1 MSATGTPLPPD
12 EQPTLAPSGPPP
24 AGGAGPAPGRRFGDY
39 EILGELGRGGMG
51 VVYKARQ
58 AKLNRLVALKM
69 LLPGDLA
76 GPEDLLRF
84 RTEAEATAAL
94 QHPHIVR
101 VHEVGEV
108 EGRPFF
114 SMDFID
120 GGSLAQKL
128 ADGPLPGQ
136 VAARYVGAVARA
148 IHYAHG
154 HRILHRDLK
163 PSNILLDAEGQ
174 PHVTDFGLAKRMDV
188 DAGQTRTG
196 AVLGTPGYLA
206 PEQAAGRKELTPATD
221 VYGLGALLY
230 ELLTG
235 RPPFRAATPLD
246 TVLQVLECQPAP
258 PRLLN
263 PAVDRDLET
272 ICLKCLEKDPRRR
285 YASAAAL
292 ADDLGRFLAG
302 EAISARSLNLMDR
315 IASTLG
321 RSQYD
326 VQFGA
331 YGMMLFGF
339 AAVVLLTEAAVTA
352 IILTNQPL
360 ILLPLAQV
368 GRLVALGLLFWR
380 YRPAGLLPAS
390 AAERQ
395 MWAVWAGYVVACLV
409 VGQTFRLVGGLA
421 VALELNLYPVLAA
434 VTGMAF
440 VVLGASYWG
449 WCYAF
454 GLAFYALA
462 YVMTIDLRGGPLE
475 FGALW
480 AVALVVIG
488 LRLRRLGR
496 GGDPVREASP
506 GPAGD
511 DTSRGG

>member
-1 MSATGTPLPPD
+1 MSASDMSPTPVD
-12 EQPTLAPSGPPP
+12 EQPTRGPSDP
-24 AGGAGPAPGRRFGDY
+24 ATGDGLAPGRRFGEY
-39 EILGELGRGGMG
+39 ELLGELGRGGMG

-58 AKLNRLVALKM
+58 VTLNRLVALKM
-69 LLPGDLA
+69 LLPGGLA
-76 GPEDLLRF
+76 GAEDLCRF

-94 QHPHIVR
+94 RHPNIVC
-101 VHEVGEV
+101 VHEVGQV
-108 EGRPFF
+108 DGRPFF

-120 GGSLAQKL
+120 GGSLAQQL
-128 ADGPLPGQ
+128 AGGPLAGKA
-136 VAARYVGAVARA
+136 AARHVATVARA
-148 IHYAHG
+148 IHYAHD

-163 PSNILLDAEGQ
+163 PSNILLDRDGQ
-174 PHVTDFGLAKRMDV
+174 PYVTDFGLAKSLDV
-188 DAGQTRTG
+188 EAGQTRTG

-235 RPPFRAATPLD
+235 RPPFRAATSLD
-246 TVLQVLECQPAP
+246 TILQVLECQPAP

-292 ADDLGRFLAG
+292 ADDLERFQAG
-302 EAISARSLNLMDR
+302 EPITARSLNLMDR
-315 IASTLG
+315 IASALG

-331 YGMMLFGF
+331 YAQMLFGF

-352 IILTNQPL
+352 IVLTNQPL
-360 ILLPLAQV
+360 LLVPAAQV
-368 GRLVALGLLFWR
+368 GRLVCLGALFWR
-380 YRPAGLLPAS
+380 FRPTGLLPAS
-390 AAERQ
+390 AAERL
-395 MWAVWAGYVVACLV
+395 MWAVWAGYMATCLV
-409 VGQTFRLVGGLA
+409 IAQTYRMVGGWD
-421 VALELNLYPVLAA
+421 VALELNLYPMLAA

-440 VVLGASYWG
+440 LVLGASYWG

-454 GLAFYALA
+454 GLAFYVLA
-462 YVMTIDLRGGPLE
+462 YVMTLDLRGGPLE

-480 AVALVVIG
+480 AATLVVIG
-488 LRLRRLGR
+488 LRLRRLGQEQRAER
-496 GGDPVREASP
+496 GRESA
-506 GPAGD
+506 D
-511 DTSRGG
+511 E